1 MLKEKKLLMVSIAEI
16 ILICLLSVFLTFKTL
31 CIKTIS
37 ENYMNT
43 TITNQIIDFVI
54 DHYTNIKSEQ
64 LQSLQDDLSR
74 SRALYRFNENAF
86 DTAIQDIKKQSEF
99 KIERETIDDFAET
112 CIVMIEEHLDRDLN
126 KEEQSHIELLLEQ
139 DSLWSRF
146 LQNMNTK
153 IDDQSFFVKIY
164 DLSSQMIIK
173 IILII
178 AILMGLGYI
187 MIYGKAFKIIS
198 LMIISLFTALLHY
211 LMLFFVHLIT
221 PLLVNMISIENLKI
235 VMDPVLY
242 IAIFWLSVALILIYI
257 YLKKE
262 FF

>member
-1 MLKEKKLLMVSIAEI
+1 M
-16 ILICLLSVFLTFKTL
+16 
-31 CIKTIS
+31 
-37 ENYMNT
+37 
-43 TITNQIIDFVI
+43 
-54 DHYTNIKSEQ
+54 
-64 LQSLQDDLSR
+64 
-74 SRALYRFNENAF
+74 YRFNENAF

-112 CIVMIEEHLDRDLN
+112 CIVMIEENLDRDLN

-178 AILMGLGYI
+178 AILLGLGYI

-262 FF
+262 YF